1 MTEYTI
7 AKKLNGIPPWP
18 VHSHTW
24 LCLHDFQ
31 GRVNQ
36 ASSRSSG
43 NIQIWRFH
51 SADYISRRTP
61 LGAIVVPR
69 PVRKKKLRTWR
80 VIRLPAAFIG
90 LVEAP
95 DEQTALKVAIEQ
107 FKISPG
113 DQWRLVVRPC

>member
-1 MTEYTI
+1 
-7 AKKLNGIPPWP
+7 
-18 VHSHTW
+18 V
-24 LCLHDFQ
+24 
-31 GRVNQ
+31 
-36 ASSRSSG
+36 
-43 NIQIWRFH
+43 
-51 SADYISRRTP
+51 
-61 LGAIVVPR
+61 IVVPPPR
-69 PVRKKKLRTWR
+69 AKKKLRTWR

>member
-1 MTEYTI
+1 M
-7 AKKLNGIPPWP
+7 
-18 VHSHTW
+18 
-24 LCLHDFQ
+24 
-31 GRVNQ
+31 
-36 ASSRSSG
+36 
-43 NIQIWRFH
+43 
-51 SADYISRRTP
+51 
-61 LGAIVVPR
+61 PR

-107 FKISPG
+107 FKISPA